1 MIHEEQFYFPSND
14 KKSTVHGVRWIP
26 EKEVQAVVQLCHGM
40 SEYIERYREF
50 AEYLAGHGVLVVGHD
65 HLGHGGSAQSEK
77 EYGYFADK
85 NGNRTLIRDIHSVYK
100 RTKKEYPDV
109 PYILFGHSMGSFL
122 VRQYLCCF
130 GDGLDGAV
138 ICGTGYQPKAAVLAG
153 LALSRAE
160 AAFMG
165 WHHRSRLL
173 RWMTFGS
180 YNNRFRPN
188 RTDSDWLCSNEE
200 SVDAYISDPKCGFAF
215 TANGYYNMFL
225 GMLKLHNPEYLGR
238 MPRSLPVLFIAG
250 DKDPVGNFGE
260 GVKKAAASFRE
271 IGMEHVQCKLYP
283 EGRHEILNETNRE
296 EVYADVWEWM
306 QWEVKGIRTDF
317 TV

>member
-14 KKSTVHGVRWIP
+14 KKSTIHGVRWIP
-26 EKEVQAVVQLCHGM
+26 EGQVQAVVQLCHGM
-40 SEYIERYREF
+40 SEYIERYRGL
-50 AEYLAGHGVLVVGHD
+50 AEYLAERDILVVGHD

-77 EYGYFADK
+77 EYGYFTDK

-122 VRQYLCCF
+122 ARQYLCCF
-130 GDGLDGAV
+130 GDGLDGAI

-153 LALSRAE
+153 LALSRIE
-160 AAFMG
+160 AVFMG
-165 WHHRSRLL
+165 WYHRSGLL

-180 YNNRFRPN
+180 YNHRFRPN

-215 TANGYYNMFL
+215 TVNGYYNMFL
-225 GMLKLHNPEYLGR
+225 GMLKIQNQEYLAR

-250 DKDPVGNFGE
+250 EKDPVGDFGE
-260 GVKKAAASFRE
+260 GVKKAAASFKE
-271 IGMEHVQCKLYP
+271 LGMEHVQCKLYP
-283 EGRHEILNETNRE
+283 EGRHEILNEKNRE
-296 EVYADVWEWM
+296 EVYADIWEWM

-317 TV
+317 R